1 MSNFFVIP
9 WAEGCQALSIGF
21 PREEYWS
28 GLPFPSPGDL
38 LNPGI
43 ELTSP
48 ILTDR
53 FFRPEPSGKPSCYVA
68 KSKKKKRE
76 IFCWYLKSI
85 IQFIKK
91 FAHIIIK

>member
-21 PREEYWS
+21 PREIYWS

-48 ILTDR
+48 VLTDR
-53 FFRPEPSGKPSCYVA
+53 FFRPELGKPSCYVA
-68 KSKKKKRE
+68 KSKKKKKGNILLVFE
-76 IFCWYLKSI
+76 NYYLI
-85 IQFIKK
+85 
-91 FAHIIIK
+91 H